1 MTTLCACAWG
11 QLLGM
16 RQRPSTV
23 RQMVAVMALKKN
35 DFDVGSAVMHLSGRS
50 SEQRMEMPTQVRG
63 GQRPCLGLGS
73 WPWNRW
79 RPLVNRSG

>member
-1 MTTLCACAWG
+1 
-11 QLLGM
+11 M

-23 RQMVAVMALKKN
+23 RRLSQMVAVMALKKN
-35 DFDVGSAVMHLSGRS
+35 DFDVGQAVMHLSGRS

-73 WPWNRW
+73 WPGNRW
-79 RPLVNRSG
+79 RPLANGERGLN